1 MASRLWFN
9 PPWLTLAG
17 ALLLVGCSGGTSL
30 DRPALASN
38 GEGQV
43 AFDRAASEA
52 ILSGSRATPDPVD
65 PAEAE
70 RKYRLAAFAWPDH
83 REAWVALSDIARA
96 RGDSADVAAA
106 RFIIDRLDLYPSDEL
121 YVQRQVNAALKTF
134 LEEQRALPD
143 HNPTMIAY
151 GERLAAFYD
160 DQLAAN
166 PAYIPP
172 TGIFNLAPYE
182 LPTALI
188 TGGAGYV
195 YFSTLG
201 AE

>member
-1 MASRLWFN
+1 MTSRTLRSV
-9 PPWLTLAG
+9 WLAVAG
-17 ALLLVGCSGGTSL
+17 ALLVAGCASGTSL
-30 DRPALASN
+30 DRPALATN
-38 GEGQV
+38 GEGHV

-52 ILSGSRATPDPVD
+52 VLSRSQANPTSVD
-65 PAEAE
+65 PTDAE
-70 RKYRLAAFAWPDH
+70 RNYRLAAFAWPDH
-83 REAWVALSDIARA
+83 REAWVALSEIARA
-96 RGDSADVAAA
+96 RGDQADEAAA

-134 LEEQRALPD
+134 LEEQRALPQS
-143 HNPTMIAY
+143 NPTLIAY

-160 DQLAAN
+160 AQLAAN
-166 PAYIPP
+166 PAYVPP